1 MVEKESG
8 YEFKALRRDRGVE
21 FISNEF
27 HKYCE
32 DHGIRRPL
40 TVSRINNKT
49 EWKNRTVLTWLDPR

>member
-27 HKYCE
+27 NKYCE
-32 DHGIRRPL
+32 DHGIRKPL
-40 TVSRINNKT
+40 TVP
-49 EWKNRTVLTWLDPR
+49 RTQQQNGMEE